1 MACLGLALTLYFAVI
16 GSYLYFNAVVTDSE
30 GEEIKLSEA
39 VQHFLTSPIWTDLK
53 VSIQTLNFK
62 RFKYIDFS
70 LYRRV

>member
-1 MACLGLALTLYFAVI
+1 MACLGLAVMLYFAVI

-53 VSIQTLNFK
+53 VGLDGLKILK
-62 RFKYIDFS
+62 H
-70 LYRRV
+70 